1 MGSLRKPPVGTG
13 PGCSLTPDLPRDAR
27 AEAKPKGPLEALP
40 IIRVRTGS
48 SFLRVMTAQ
57 TLEPDRL
64 RKMSCS
70 IFYQF

>member
-1 MGSLRKPPVGTG
+1 MGSLRKLPVGTG
-13 PGCSLTPDLPRDAR
+13 PGGSLTPDLPRDAR
-27 AEAKPKGPLEALP
+27 AETKPKGPLEALP
-40 IIRVRTGS
+40 IIRVTTGS

-70 IFYQF
+70 IFYQL